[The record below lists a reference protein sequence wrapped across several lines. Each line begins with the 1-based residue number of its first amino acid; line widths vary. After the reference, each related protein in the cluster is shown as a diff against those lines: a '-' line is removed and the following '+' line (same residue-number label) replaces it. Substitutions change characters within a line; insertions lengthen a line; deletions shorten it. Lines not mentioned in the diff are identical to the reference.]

1 MKIDTQLVHA
11 GEPRPRIEGAISMP
25 IFQSST
31 FEPGENAGYHDLG
44 YIRLSTTPNHTALHH
59 KLAALESTESALV
72 TSSGMA
78 AISATLLTLLR
89 CGDHILVQK
98 CLYGGTFDLITRD
111 LPNYGIEF
119 DFLDDDNP
127 ENWRDLLREKT
138 RLIYV
143 ETMTNPLLEVTN
155 LEGVVRFA
163 RENDLIP
170 VIDNTFAS
178 PVNFQPLQA
187 GFDLAIQSA
196 TKYLNGHSDIVAGVV
211 TGREKLVTRIKH
223 RLDHLG
229 GALDPHA
236 CFLLHRGLKT
246 LALRIRAQNDNAMAL
261 ARSLES
267 HPGVVRVNYPGLQSH
282 PDHQR
287 AAQLFQGFGG
297 VLSFEPKAGAD
308 AAEQMLNRL
317 EFPANAPSLGGVETL
332 VTRPAASS
340 HAGMTPSERRRLGI
354 SDALIRVS
362 VGIEAEHDLIEDFT
376 SALETL

>member
-1 MKIDTQLVHA
+1 
-11 GEPRPRIEGAISMP
+11 MP

-31 FEPGENAGYHDLG
+31 FEPGEHAGYHDLG
-44 YIRLSTTPNHTALHH
+44 YIRLSTTPNHKALHQ
-59 KLAALESTESALV
+59 KLAALESAESALV

-89 CGDHILVQK
+89 SGDHILVQK

-111 LPNYGIEF
+111 LANYGIAF
-119 DFLDDDNP
+119 DFLEDDNP
-127 ENWRDLLREKT
+127 ENWRAALRENT

-143 ETMTNPLLEVTN
+143 ETMTNPLLEVTD
-155 LEGVVRFA
+155 LEGVVQFA
-163 RENDLIP
+163 RDHGLVS

-187 GFDLAIQSA
+187 GFDLAVQSA

-211 TGREKLVTRIKH
+211 TGRENLITRIKH

-246 LALRIRAQNDNAMAL
+246 LALRIRAQNDNAAAL
-261 ARSLES
+261 AAALES
-267 HPGVVRVNYPGLQSH
+267 HPAVVRVNYPGLKSH
-282 PDHQR
+282 PNHQR
-287 AAQLFQGFGG
+287 AVQLFRGFGG
-297 VLSFEPKAGAD
+297 VLSFEMKAGAS

-340 HAGMTPSERRRLGI
+340 HAGMTPSERHALGI
-354 SDALIRVS
+354 SDALVRVS
-362 VGIEAEHDLIEDFT
+362 VGIEAEQDLIDDFA
-376 SALETL
+376 SALDTLS